1 MRSKLDI
8 KRSEICLLLPNR
20 MEKTKDTEGCP
31 LRCERAIKKIF
42 SGKCLRDLHPSFNR
56 VEDIHITKW
65 KIAHLFY
72 VRFQ

>member
-1 MRSKLDI
+1 MTL
-8 KRSEICLLLPNR
+8 SEVKYACSR
-20 MEKTKDTEGCP
+20 
-31 LRCERAIKKIF
+31 RFERKNKGHIEVSFALSGIYKKIF
-42 SGKCLRDLHPSFNR
+42 SGECLRDLHPSFNR